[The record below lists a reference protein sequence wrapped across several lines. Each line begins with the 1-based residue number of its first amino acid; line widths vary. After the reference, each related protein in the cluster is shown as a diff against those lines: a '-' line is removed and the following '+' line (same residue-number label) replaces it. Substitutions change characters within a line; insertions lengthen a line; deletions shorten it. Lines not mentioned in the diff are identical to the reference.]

1 MVRQPYLTKGT
12 WSRDEDQKLIAYI
25 TRYGIWNWNECP
37 DFLGRRRNPNR
48 LIHLQKTLGNR
59 WSVIAARLPQR
70 TDNDIKNYWNTRL
83 KKRINLED
91 NNSASATTSATET
104 NSGIEEKSSGADS
117 SLLFGNIML
126 DSPVYATFSTLG
138 SNLSVA
144 SFLEQARM
152 IEGLDCEAMSQN
164 SQLCHSHHQQYYDLL
179 DYF

>member
-1 MVRQPYLTKGT
+1 
-12 WSRDEDQKLIAYI
+12 
-25 TRYGIWNWNECP
+25 
-37 DFLGRRRNPNR
+37 
-48 LIHLQKTLGNR
+48 
-59 WSVIAARLPQR
+59 RLPQR

-83 KKRINLED
+83 RKRVTLEN

-144 SFLEQARM
+144 V
-152 IEGLDCEAMSQN
+152 DDN
-164 SQLCHSHHQQYYDLL
+164 
-179 DYF
+179 